1 MRGLPYLH
9 QRRENMVPIE
19 FGEVASTSMEY
30 IGSMHLVSSGL
41 CTKQEAL
48 NIRLGHLEET
58 MRDLPHMI
66 RGDAF
71 QHWVYEHPEQAM
83 DPDAVGQKWAELG
96 RRFEQYLD
104 WSGLEALNRNGW
116 QHMWHFFGMPF
127 YYIEYA
133 FAMIGALQVWRNY
146 LHDPQRAIQRYRHAL
161 SLGATRPL
169 PELYAAAGAKFAFDT
184 ATLQDV
190 VHLVM
195 GKIEELEREV

>member
-1 MRGLPYLH
+1 
-9 QRRENMVPIE
+9 MVPIE

-161 SLGATRPL
+161 SLGAMRPL